1 MNAYTDGSSRGNPG
15 PGGWAVIMKDGNRVT
30 EHAGREAETTNNR
43 MELAAVIH
51 ALKLAKGKSVTIHT
65 DSQYVMNGA
74 TRWIS
79 GWKRN
84 GWKTASRAPVLNQD
98 LWQELDQ
105 ALADTDSHFVHV
117 RGHAGHPENERAD
130 EIATSSA
137 LGKAIDLYSGD
148 SAGYSPVPMKAASAP
163 FPARSKEFYVSDIA
177 GDIVI
182 HDNWDDCQARI
193 EGFVARFK
201 KALSEEDARAIAV
214 AWKNS

>member
-15 PGGWAVIMKDGNRVT
+15 PGGWAVIMKDGDRVT

-43 MELAAVIH
+43 MELAAVIY
-51 ALKLAKGKSVTIHT
+51 ALKLAKGRSVTIHT

-105 ALADTDSHFVHV
+105 ALRDTDPHFVHV

-130 EIATSSA
+130 QIATSSA
-137 LGKAIDLYSGD
+137 LGKPIDLYSGD
-148 SAGYSPVPMKAASAP
+148 LAGYSPSLTKAPPIPVRSAD
-163 FPARSKEFYVSDIA
+163 FYVSDIG
-177 GDIVI
+177 GDVAV
-182 HDNWDDCQARI
+182 HDSWDDCQARI
-193 EGFVARFK
+193 EGSVARFK
-201 KALSEEDARAIAV
+201 KASSEEEARAIAA

>member
-1 MNAYTDGSSRGNPG
+1 
-15 PGGWAVIMKDGNRVT
+15 MKDGNRVT
-30 EHAGREAETTNNR
+30 EYAGQETETTNNR

-51 ALKLAKGKSVTIHT
+51 ALKLAKGKSITIHT
-65 DSQYVMNGA
+65 DSQYVVNGA

-84 GWKTASRAPVLNQD
+84 GWKTASRGPVLNQD

-105 ALADTDSHFVHV
+105 ALCDTDSHFVHV

-130 EIATSSA
+130 EIATSLA
-137 LGKAIDLYSGD
+137 LGKVINLYKGD
-148 SAGYSPVPMKAASAP
+148 QASYLPSSVKATSAP
-163 FPARSKEFYVSDIA
+163 LPARSREFYVSDIA

-193 EGFVARFK
+193 EGSVARFK
-201 KALSEEDARAIAV
+201 KASSEEEARAIAA

>member
-1 MNAYTDGSSRGNPG
+1 
-15 PGGWAVIMKDGNRVT
+15 MKDGDQVT
-30 EHAGREAETTNNR
+30 EHAGREATTTNNR

-51 ALKLAKGKSVTIHT
+51 ALKLAKGKSITIHT

-98 LWQELDQ
+98 LWQELDL
-105 ALADTDSHFVHV
+105 ALSDTDPHFVHIK
-117 RGHAGHPENERAD
+117 GHAGHPENERAD

-137 LGKAIDLYSGD
+137 LGKPIDLYSGD
-148 SAGYSPVPMKAASAP
+148 VANYTLASTKAAAAP
-163 FPARSKEFYVSDIA
+163 RSARSREFYVSDIA

-182 HDNWDDCQARI
+182 HSSWDDCQARI
-193 EGFVARFK
+193 EGTVARFK
-201 KALSEEDARAIAV
+201 KAVSEEEAHAIAA